1 MNFSLNLSGRLLDLS
16 EPRIMGILNI
26 TPDSFYTKGR
36 DSDLDSAL
44 RLAEQMYAD
53 GASIIDIGG
62 QSTRPGAKVVGAEEE
77 IKRVVPV
84 IEALIKRFPE
94 MIISVDTYYAAVAK
108 ASVEA
113 GALIIND
120 ISAGL
125 LDEEM
130 LPTISMLGVSY
141 ILMHMQGTPQI
152 MQQNPQYGDVV
163 VEVFDFLNQRVQLAR
178 EMGIKDIVIDL
189 GFGFG
194 KTIIQNYSLL
204 KHLRAFEMLQCPML
218 VGVSRKSMIYKALGI
233 GPEDALNG
241 TSILHAWALQAG
253 AHLLRVHDVKA
264 AVEAVQL
271 YKMWYTAH

>member
-125 LDEEM
+125 LDEKM

-194 KTIIQNYSLL
+194 KTISQNYSLL

-271 YKMWYTAH
+271 YKMWYTAP

>member
-125 LDEEM
+125 LDEKM

-178 EMGIKDIVIDL
+178 EMGINDIVIDL

-194 KTIIQNYSLL
+194 KTISQNYSLL

-271 YKMWYTAH
+271 YKMWYSAP

>member
-84 IEALIKRFPE
+84 IEALIKHFPE

-125 LDEEM
+125 LDEKM
-130 LPTISMLGVSY
+130 LPTISMLDVSY

-194 KTIIQNYSLL
+194 KTISQNYSLL

-271 YKMWYTAH
+271 YKMWYTAP

>member
-125 LDEEM
+125 LDEKM
-130 LPTISMLGVSY
+130 LPTISMLDVSY

-194 KTIIQNYSLL
+194 KTISQNYSLL

-271 YKMWYTAH
+271 YKMWYSAP

>member
-1 MNFSLNLSGRLLDLS
+1 
-16 EPRIMGILNI
+16 
-26 TPDSFYTKGR
+26 
-36 DSDLDSAL
+36 
-44 RLAEQMYAD
+44 
-53 GASIIDIGG
+53 SIIDIGG
-62 QSTRPGAKVVGAEEE
+62 QSTRPGAKVVGAAGE

-125 LDEEM
+125 LDEKM

-194 KTIIQNYSLL
+194 KTISQNYSLL

-271 YKMWYTAH
+271 YKMWYSAP

>member
-125 LDEEM
+125 LDEKM

-194 KTIIQNYSLL
+194 KTISQNYSLL

-271 YKMWYTAH
+271 YKMWYSAP